1 MNCHY
6 HTTMPMQ
13 LTGYLLDL
21 NNLGQAI
28 VVCGYSSVVHV
39 VEPHDDRVPN
49 PTLRDRCEL

>member
-1 MNCHY
+1 
-6 HTTMPMQ
+6 MPMQ

-39 VEPHDDRVPN
+39 VEPHDDGVPN